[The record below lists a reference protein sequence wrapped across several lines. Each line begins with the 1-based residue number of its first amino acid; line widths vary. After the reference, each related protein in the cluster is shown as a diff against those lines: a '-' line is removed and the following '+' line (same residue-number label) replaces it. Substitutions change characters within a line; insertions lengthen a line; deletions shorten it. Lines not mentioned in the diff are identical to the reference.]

1 MLGYLHILFG
11 RPGGVVKGFCKFS
24 FCPNACFES
33 QGQSHTLPL
42 VLLKCPDALDLL
54 NAPKIL
60 LLAMLH
66 VGLNHKPSLF
76 KSSQQTYSLTGLLRY
91 LGNSIK

>member
-1 MLGYLHILFG
+1 MFTSL
-11 RPGGVVKGFCKFS
+11 RKAMGVVKGFCKFS

-33 QGQSHTLPL
+33 RTLPL

-76 KSSQQTYSLTGLLRY
+76 KSTQQTYSLTGLLRY